1 MAVSFG
7 AWHRDMYMQIS
18 PLSIER
24 RDEEGA
30 GGAVASDGDMDRQE
44 GRRLPAYERIKAAI
58 RTRIREGEWGP
69 GEPIPGES
77 ELAASFGVSRLTAHR
92 ALRELAR
99 EGVIERRRRRG
110 SRVAVRTGRD
120 IVLEIPRIERL
131 VAQLGAAYELRL
143 LARRTL
149 VPPAPIRER
158 LELPAG
164 ERALHL
170 LLVHLAD
177 RRPFQLEDRWI
188 NLLAVPEAVAADFTA
203 IAPGSWLLEH
213 VPWSEAEHVIAAEN
227 ADPATAAALDIRPG
241 DAVLVIERRTRNRNR
256 VVTWARFRHP
266 GASYRLAT
274 AFAPRS

>member
-1 MAVSFG
+1 
-7 AWHRDMYMQIS
+7 MQICL
-18 PLSIER
+18 LSIEG
-24 RDEEGA
+24 RDRTEGRKV
-30 GGAVASDGDMDRQE
+30 GSDGGMDRQD
-44 GRRLPAYERIKAAI
+44 GRGLPAYERIKSVI
-58 RTRIREGEWGP
+58 RARIREGEWGP
-69 GEPIPGES
+69 GDPIPGES

-131 VAQLGAAYELRL
+131 VAQLGAVHELRL
-143 LARRTL
+143 LSRRTL
-149 VPPAPIRER
+149 VPPAEIRDR
-158 LELPAG
+158 LEL
-164 ERALHL
+164 ERRRRALHL
-170 LLVHLAD
+170 RVVHLAD

-188 NLLAVPEAVAADFTA
+188 NLLAVPEAATVDFTA
-203 IAPGSWLLEH
+203 VAPGSWLLEH

-227 ADPATAAALDIRPG
+227 ADPATAEDLEIRPG
-241 DAVLVIERRTRNRNR
+241 EAVLVIERRTRNRDR

-266 GASYRLAT
+266 GGSYRLAT

>member
-1 MAVSFG
+1 
-7 AWHRDMYMQIS
+7 MYMQIS
-18 PLSIER
+18 HLSIE
-24 RDEEGA
+24 GA
-30 GGAVASDGDMDRQE
+30 HVAEPDGRAESDGGMAQRAR
-44 GRRLPAYERIKAAI
+44 GRLPAYERIKAAI

-69 GEPIPGES
+69 GDPIPGES
-77 ELAASFGVSRLTAHR
+77 ELARDFGVSRLTAHR

-131 VAQLGAAYELRL
+131 VKELGATYELRL
-143 LARRTL
+143 LWRRTA
-149 VPPAPIRER
+149 VPPAEIRER
-158 LELPAG
+158 LELAPG
-164 ERALHL
+164 QRALHL
-170 LLVHLAD
+170 VLLHLAD

-188 NLLAVPEAVAADFTA
+188 NLLAVPEAARADFTA

-227 ADPATAAALDIRPG
+227 ADPATARALDIKTG
-241 DAVLVIERRTRNRNR
+241 EAVLVIERRTRNQNR

-266 GASYRLAT
+266 GSSYRLAT
-274 AFAPRS
+274 AFAPRA

>member
-1 MAVSFG
+1 MAV
-7 AWHRDMYMQIS
+7 HRG
-18 PLSIER
+18 
-24 RDEEGA
+24 EGA
-30 GGAVASDGDMDRQE
+30 SGPGEAAEGDGGMDRQDRD
-44 GRRLPAYERIKAAI
+44 GLPAYERIKAEI

-69 GEPIPGES
+69 GDPIPGES

-131 VAQLGAAYELRL
+131 VAELGAVYELRL

-149 VPPAPIRER
+149 VPPAEIRAR
-158 LELPAG
+158 LELAAG

-170 LLVHLAD
+170 LLLHLAD

-188 NLLAVPEAVAADFTA
+188 NLLAVPAAADADFTA

-227 ADPATAAALDIRPG
+227 ADPATAAALGIRPG
-241 DAVLVIERRTRNRNR
+241 EAVLVIERRTRNRNR